1 MASFRRIALGT
12 VAAVAVGAGLYW
24 GIQFVD
30 KDGTAWKSDIWGWE
44 PDDYIRRQ
52 KHDADLIAAL
62 EQADRT
68 LILRLKTEAHAK
80 PGYYGVIVGSWDIYQ
95 FVLAGAGTSLIELE
109 AWKARD
115 PLTRVEAHLRTL
127 DVDVDAVLAQAQA
140 EADELA
146 AEVRRALEALEED
159 GADRLFDEIYAE
171 PHQELERQR
180 REHALYLQQF
190 DDEEAGA

>member
-1 MASFRRIALGT
+1 MTTHIMAASENPL
-12 VAAVAVGAGLYW
+12 LPN
-24 GIQFVD
+24 
-30 KDGTAWKSDIWGWE
+30 GWE
-44 PDDYIRRQ
+44 M
-52 KHDADLIAAL
+52 LITAIGFFILLFVAIKWIVPMF
-62 EQADRT
+62 ERT
-68 LILRLKTEAHAK
+68 YAERSEAIEGGLAK
-80 PGYYGVIVGSWDIYQ
+80 
-95 FVLAGAGTSLIELE
+95 AE
-109 AWKARD
+109 
-115 PLTRVEAHLRTL
+115 
-127 DVDVDAVLAQAQA
+127 QAQA